1 MDRLSGGVRPSRFAG
16 RLNAAGGALTVRGDV
31 NPRETSPE
39 APARRRVVVVVPC
52 HNEAATV
59 GKVVRD
65 FRAALP
71 EAEVLVVDNASTDA
85 TPELARAAGARVL
98 SEPRPGKGF
107 ALISGLREARD
118 ADYFVMVDG
127 DDTYPAEDAPRLLAA
142 AYAGADMVVGTR
154 LEASEEGAFRTG
166 HSLGNYLFI
175 WLVRLLF
182 GVRTKD
188 LFSGYRVLTRR
199 FLAATPLIAQGFELE
214 AELSLQA
221 AVQRFRLVEV
231 PIRYRARPEESPSK
245 LHTYRDGYRIFF
257 AILTFFRDYRP
268 LTFFGSLAL
277 FLLVLSLAGGGVVIA
292 EFLETGLVPRL
303 PLAVLSAA
311 LFILSALSLTCGV
324 LLSSINRR
332 SAEIAALFPWR

>member
-1 MDRLSGGVRPSRFAG
+1 
-16 RLNAAGGALTVRGDV
+16 LNASGRALTVPANVDP
-31 NPRETSPE
+31 NQLQPE
-39 APARRRVVVVVPC
+39 PERRRVVVVVPC

-65 FRAALP
+65 CRAALP
-71 EAEVLVVDNASTDA
+71 DAEVLVVDNASTDETA
-85 TPELARAAGARVL
+85 ALAREAGARVVTE
-98 SEPRPGKGF
+98 SRPGKGF
-107 ALISGLREARD
+107 ALITGLREARD

-154 LEASEEGAFRTG
+154 LEASEEGAFRAG
-166 HSLGNYLFI
+166 HSLGNHLFI
-175 WLVRLLF
+175 GLVRLLF
-182 GVRTKD
+182 GVRTRD

-221 AVQRFRLVEV
+221 AVQRFRIAEV

-245 LHTYRDGYRIFF
+245 LHTYRDGYRILL
-257 AILTFFRDYRP
+257 AILTFFRDYKP
-268 LTFFGSLAL
+268 LTFFGYLAL
-277 FLLVLSLAGGGVVIA
+277 FFLVLSLAGGAVVVA
-292 EFLETGLVPRL
+292 EFVQTGLVPRL

-324 LLSSINRR
+324 LLSTINRR
-332 SAEIAALFPWR
+332 SAEIAALLPWR

>member
-1 MDRLSGGVRPSRFAG
+1 VA
-16 RLNAAGGALTVRGDV
+16 
-31 NPRETSPE
+31 
-39 APARRRVVVVVPC
+39 VVVPC

-71 EAEVLVVDNASTDA
+71 EADVLVVDNASTDGTGEIA
-85 TPELARAAGARVL
+85 LAAGARVIT
-98 SEPRPGKGF
+98 EPRPGKGF

-142 AYAGADMVVGTR
+142 AHAGADMVVGTR
-154 LEASEEGAFRTG
+154 LEASEAGAFRAG
-166 HSLGNYLFI
+166 HSFGNQLFI
-175 WLVRLLF
+175 LLVRVLF
-182 GVRTKD
+182 GVRTRD
-188 LFSGYRVLTRR
+188 LFSGYRVISRR
-199 FLAATPLIAQGFELE
+199 FLTATPLIAQGFEIE

-221 AVQRFRLVEV
+221 AVQRFRTAEV

-245 LHTYRDGYRIFF
+245 LHTYRDGYRIFR
-257 AILTFFRDYRP
+257 AILTFFCDYKP

-277 FLLVLSLAGGGVVIA
+277 FFLFLSLAGGGVVVA
-292 EFLETGLVPRL
+292 EFVETGLVPRL